1 MTISHLSPS
10 NDFSLTLI
18 ILSLRLYLG
27 LGGLTFPRSRIDYLI
42 NLSTYQNV
50 CEKGTKPMEKDLA
63 QSGLPEKR
71 KNQLEE
77 PVSRKP
83 VLLGGFWDIFQ
94 NW

>member
-27 LGGLTFPRSRIDYLI
+27 LGGLTFPRSRIDDNDYLI

-63 QSGLPEKR
+63 QSGLPVKR

-77 PVSRKP
+77 PVSRKLD
-83 VLLGGFWDIFQ
+83 LLLS
-94 NW
+94 